1 MNHSSHDDRKELEK
15 GRLNDSLRDY
25 DVIICS
31 PNTRLG
37 GRSIL
42 QHPELRFHRL
52 IVDEAHVTRGA
63 PDRFLTESETVR
75 HGTKNEHVP
84 RFDSCWLVTGTP
96 FTTGLSQ
103 LKLGAES
110 IAWWGRLR
118 PYDGGLNPQKFSKVS
133 ELLRSVMIRHTK
145 DQQIHG
151 ARALALP
158 KMDMRTVRLDL
169 PQAARAG
176 YEQIRATCAAQV
188 RQRVGVL
195 KQLHLEMDLS
205 LVRRACADTL
215 PAATPAGVSQDYRR
229 RPTPFIPGVPTTAK
243 LDALRDDL
251 RKVRS
256 QEPHAHCVVFTEH
269 KQSHAMIVEMLKNEQ
284 AWTVVGLDGQ
294 TQVPKRH
301 AAIRDFQK
309 FEKTPKV
316 LVVTLRAGAVGITL
330 TAATRLYLFE
340 PCLDPSHEIQAAG
353 RVHRL
358 GQLKDVHIVR
368 FVYKQTIEDAICELH
383 DKVRANQI
391 QIIDGT
397 YSTRALRLLLSK

>member
-1 MNHSSHDDRKELEK
+1 ML
-15 GRLNDSLRDY
+15 
-25 DVIICS
+25 V
-31 PNTRLG
+31 
-37 GRSIL
+37 RSN
-42 QHPELRFHRL
+42 
-52 IVDEAHVTRGA
+52 
-63 PDRFLTESETVR
+63 S
-75 HGTKNEHVP
+75 
-84 RFDSCWLVTGTP
+84 
-96 FTTGLSQ
+96 
-103 LKLGAES
+103 
-110 IAWWGRLR
+110 
-118 PYDGGLNPQKFSKVS
+118 
-133 ELLRSVMIRHTK
+133 
-145 DQQIHG
+145 
-151 ARALALP
+151 
-158 KMDMRTVRLDL
+158 L
-169 PQAARAG
+169 PQG
-176 YEQIRATCAAQV
+176 
-188 RQRVGVL
+188 
-195 KQLHLEMDLS
+195 D
-205 LVRRACADTL
+205 DTSCIA
-215 PAATPAGVSQDYRR
+215 AATAQ
-229 RPTPFIPGVPTTAK
+229 

-383 DKVRANQI
+383 DKVRSNQI

>member
-1 MNHSSHDDRKELEK
+1 
-15 GRLNDSLRDY
+15 
-25 DVIICS
+25 
-31 PNTRLG
+31 
-37 GRSIL
+37 
-42 QHPELRFHRL
+42 
-52 IVDEAHVTRGA
+52 
-63 PDRFLTESETVR
+63 
-75 HGTKNEHVP
+75 
-84 RFDSCWLVTGTP
+84 
-96 FTTGLSQ
+96 
-103 LKLGAES
+103 
-110 IAWWGRLR
+110 
-118 PYDGGLNPQKFSKVS
+118 
-133 ELLRSVMIRHTK
+133 MIRHTK

-195 KQLHLEMDLS
+195 KQLHLEMDLG

-309 FEKTPKV
+309 FEKTPKI

-330 TAATRLYLFE
+330 TAATRLYLF
-340 PCLDPSHEIQAAG
+340 
-353 RVHRL
+353 
-358 GQLKDVHIVR
+358 
-368 FVYKQTIEDAICELH
+368 
-383 DKVRANQI
+383 VRAQCPTPSRRWR
-391 QIIDGT
+391 GP
-397 YSTRALRLLLSK
+397 STPSSRRSDM